1 MMKVRG
7 FTRALSS
14 AMAPLVSLCYF
25 SFELIQAVIGQ
36 WDNGFEIP
44 MCDELRPLV
53 TTNMIRHG
61 TKAQIH
67 NRTSKRTDIGG
78 AGMD

>member
-1 MMKVRG
+1 
-7 FTRALSS
+7 
-14 AMAPLVSLCYF
+14 MAPLLSLGRF

-44 MCDELRPLV
+44 MGDELRPLI
-53 TTNMIRHG
+53 TTNVIRHG